1 MDDVDVAIALV
12 IDVARMRAKNDIA
25 TPKPTSLG
33 IPNVTSLCEYYW
45 KNY

>member
-25 TPKPTSLG
+25 TPNLQ
-33 IPNVTSLCEYYW
+33 V
-45 KNY
+45 